1 MLHIDSLVKQFT
13 LGDETITAVNHVSF
27 DVASGEFIAII
38 GPSGSGKSTLM
49 NILGLLDRADEGV
62 YAFDDKDVTQLS
74 ENEQATIR
82 NEKIGFVFQSFYLL
96 QKLTALENVM
106 VPLLYRGVGE
116 REARERAI
124 KMLGRLKMED
134 RRNHMPQQLSG
145 GQQQRVAIARALV
158 NDPVIIL
165 ADEATGNLDTRTSYE
180 VLELFQELHKRGKTI
195 IFVTH
200 NPELAQF
207 SSRTIT
213 LRDGHIT
220 SDVLNGNI
228 ASAKDVLAKMPKND
242 EQD

>member
-145 GQQQRVAIARALV
+145 GQQQRVAIARAL
-158 NDPVIIL
+158 DGEPDLIL
-165 ADEATGNLDTRTSYE
+165 ADEPTGALDSATSKEILKLLKDLNDEG
-180 VLELFQELHKRGKTI
+180 QTI
-195 IFVTH
+195 IIITH
-200 NPELAQF
+200 DNSIAAQTK
-207 SSRTIT
+207 RI
-213 LRDGHIT
+213 LKIEDGVIREEA
-220 SDVLNGNI
+220 G
-228 ASAKDVLAKMPKND
+228 
-242 EQD
+242 Q